1 MKKMLFVLGV
11 CPYVGQVLAILQDC
25 NIKRVIRNRINVINF
40 LIVRWVYFSYILK
53 NPPDF
58 GGF

>member
-1 MKKMLFVLGV
+1 MKKILFVLGV
-11 CPYVGQVLAILQDC
+11 WLYVGQVLAILQDC
-25 NIKRVIRNRINVINF
+25 NRTTVIRNRINVIDF
-40 LIVRWVYFSYILK
+40 FIVRWVYFSYILK